1 MSKVIKVG
9 LLGLGVVGSGV
20 AKVLT
25 EKSSRIASQ
34 VGVPLELVKIAEIN
48 REKHG
53 AFGLKKELFTTDV
66 EEVLSD
72 PEIEIVI
79 ELIGGE
85 RPAYE
90 YIREAIKSG
99 KHVVTANKEVLA
111 KHGYELFKLANNH
124 NTWLR
129 FEASV
134 GGGIPIIAPFI
145 RDLAAND
152 IRAIHGIVNG
162 TTNYILTRMGLDGLD
177 FTVALKQAQ
186 KLGYAE
192 ASPSSDVEGKDAAY
206 KLAILSTLAF
216 GTEVKFDDV
225 YYEGI
230 TRMKACDFKYAS
242 ELGYAIKLLA
252 IARAVNNELEVR
264 VHPVFIPKDELL
276 AKVDGVYNAVEVEGD
291 LVGKLLFYGQGAGSS
306 PTSSAVVSDVIN
318 IAQNISRGVV
328 FTNHLPESNRYRIRP
343 MPDVET
349 RVYIRMSILDQYG
362 VLAQISKV
370 LGDNFISIA
379 SVIQKET
386 DLSNKTAEIVIMT
399 HPAKESA
406 IQKAVMEM
414 KKLKVVKEI
423 GNIIR
428 VKD

>member
-1 MSKVIKVG
+1 MSEIIKVG

-20 AKVLT
+20 ARVLT
-25 EKSSRIASQ
+25 EKSNRITSK

-53 AFGLKKELFTTDV
+53 AFGLVKELFTTDV
-66 EEVLSD
+66 EDVLSD
-72 PEIEIVI
+72 PQIKIVI

-85 RPAYE
+85 QPAFE
-90 YIREAIKSG
+90 YISKAIKLG

-111 KHGYELFKLANNH
+111 KHGYELFRLANHH
-124 NTWLR
+124 NVWLC

-134 GGGIPIIAPFI
+134 GGGIPIIAPFL

-152 IRAIHGIVNG
+152 IRAIYGIVNG

-177 FTVALKQAQ
+177 FALALKQAQ

-192 ASPSSDVEGKDAAY
+192 ANPSNDIEGRDAAY
-206 KLAILSTLAF
+206 KLAILTTLAF

-252 IARAVNNELEVR
+252 IARAVDNEIEVR
-264 VHPVFIPKDELL
+264 VHPVFISKDELL

-306 PTSSAVVSDVIN
+306 PTSSAVVSDVIT

-328 FTNHLPESNRYRIRP
+328 FTNHLPESKRYRIRP
-343 MPDVET
+343 MPEVET

-362 VLAQISKV
+362 VLAQISRV

-406 IQKAVMEM
+406 IQKAVAEM

-423 GNIIR
+423 GNIVR